1 MTKELVKLTPQAP
14 STVVDLQRMG
24 ALLASSGYFKDARD
38 MAQAA
43 VKIQAGAELGI
54 PPVAAMSSIH
64 IVEGKP
70 TLSAVLMGALV
81 KRSGRYNYR
90 VVEHTSEKCVIA
102 FFEDKEQVGV
112 SSFTYDDAQAAGVTR
127 NPTWNKYRRNMLFAR
142 AMSNGCRWYCPD
154 VFGGPIY
161 TPEELG
167 EQRVNAEGEVQVVEQ
182 PAPAPVAPV
191 VDAVVEPKPQMTES
205 ELRAAIGAEL
215 NRLGLEGEDRKRT
228 VVEVLGFRP
237 IVVDDLVTVL
247 ETLREYPTPTKEG

>member
-1 MTKELVKLTPQAP
+1 MTKELARIAP
-14 STVVDLQRMG
+14 NAPTNVADLQRLG
-24 ALLASSGYFKDARD
+24 ALLSASGYFKDARD

-54 PPVAAMSSIH
+54 PPVAAMSSIY

-90 VVEHTSEKCVIA
+90 VTEHDNDHCTIV
-102 FFEDKEQVGV
+102 FTEDKEQIGT
-112 SSFTYDDAQAAGVTR
+112 STFTYEDAQAAGVAR

-167 EQRVNAEGEVQVVEQ
+167 EQRVNADGEVQVIEAQ
-182 PAPAPVAPV
+182 KPAAPV
-191 VDAVVEPKPQMTES
+191 VVPVIEQPQQMTET

-215 NRLGLEGEDRKRT
+215 TRLRLEGEERKRT
-228 VVEVLGFRP
+228 VVEVLGYRP
-237 IVVDDLVTVL
+237 LTVDDLKTVL
-247 ETLREYPTPTKEG
+247 ETLKEYSNKEG